1 MGVVYRCSGDMAAE
15 DFFAANNSFLAT
27 PDEIKKWRY
36 GLIDLSAVR
45 SMDIGY
51 LDISRV
57 VAQNS
62 TIASIAV
69 PGIVIAVA
77 APGDHGFALARMW
90 QAMVERVGWETMA
103 FRSLA
108 EAEDWIQKKI
118 KQKFGIDLSALA

>member
-1 MGVVYRCSGDMAAE
+1 MGVIYRCSGDMVAE
-15 DFFAANNSFLAT
+15 DFFTANNSFLAT

-36 GLIDLSAVR
+36 GLVDLSAVS

-51 LDISRV
+51 LDVSRV

-77 APGDHGFALARMW
+77 APRDHGFALARMW
-90 QAMVERVGWETMA
+90 QALVERVGWETMA

-108 EAEDWIQKKI
+108 EAEDWIQKKV
-118 KQKFGIDLSALA
+118 KQKFGIDLTSPA